1 MTLRLCNQASN
12 LEPQLLRLSV
22 RTPDSESVEVLSLLR
37 ACLFELPGREL
48 FELSG
53 QLLSMQ
59 QARPRRRAAGSAEQ
73 GLQFAG
79 TPKFK
84 ITSQLGLSVTYYLVY
99 IIGSWLHV
107 TLREQVPSLFVH
119 GCNDVSSS
127 RLARSRDKTRA

>member
-1 MTLRLCNQASN
+1 M
-12 LEPQLLRLSV
+12 EPQLLRLSV

-84 ITSQLGLSVTYYLVY
+84 ITSQLGLSVERNRVL
-99 IIGSWLHV
+99 
-107 TLREQVPSLFVH
+107 
-119 GCNDVSSS
+119 
-127 RLARSRDKTRA
+127 

>member
-59 QARPRRRAAGSAEQ
+59 QARPRGMEQVQLNRASNLQ
-73 GLQFAG
+73 GP
-79 TPKFK
+79 PKFK
-84 ITSQLGLSVTYYLVY
+84 ITSQLGLSVT
-99 IIGSWLHV
+99 
-107 TLREQVPSLFVH
+107 
-119 GCNDVSSS
+119 
-127 RLARSRDKTRA
+127 